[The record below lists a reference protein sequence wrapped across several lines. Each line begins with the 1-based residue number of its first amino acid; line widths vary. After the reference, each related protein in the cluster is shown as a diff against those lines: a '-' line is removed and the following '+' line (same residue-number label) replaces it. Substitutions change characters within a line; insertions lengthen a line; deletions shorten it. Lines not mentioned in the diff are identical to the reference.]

1 MRSGRKLAAA
11 ALAVLAAV
19 VVAAVALRGEGRA
32 APSFSRDVAP
42 ILRDKC
48 AGCHQLGGIAPFSLE
63 SAPTARARRLAIA
76 AQVESRRM
84 PPWLPGA
91 ASPAYTGQ
99 GERTLS
105 ESEIETIAGWARS
118 GGRIDGPALDAPQQ
132 AAIRAA
138 DGERAV
144 ELELPEAYMPTGE
157 ADDYRCFLLDPEL
170 NEDAFVTSA
179 LIRPGAPAVVH
190 HVILFRA
197 APDQVAEAERLDVAD
212 AGQGW
217 RCFGGTGLSV
227 GVDALRDAGW
237 IAAWAPGSD
246 AVRYPEGVGSPL
258 AARSRIVMQIHY
270 NLLHGRAPDRTAALL
285 TLAPASAGLE
295 PAATMLLP
303 APVELP
309 CAPGES
315 GPLCDRA
322 AAVADLTRQRGE
334 SAALLPAG
342 LLALCGRNPFAPA
355 AGAESACDQQFGERT
370 TIHGVAGH
378 MHLLGRSIR
387 VELNPGT
394 DRARVLLDIPRWDFH
409 WQSSYMLAEP
419 VVAEP
424 GDRVRVTCRHDA
436 SLRKAGTNGVPQTPR
451 YIVWG
456 EGTTDEMCL
465 GVLQVTRG

>member
-1 MRSGRKLAAA
+1 MRRGHKLAAA
-11 ALAVLAAV
+11 ALAVLGAV
-19 VVAAVALRGEGRA
+19 VVAAVALRDEGKA
-32 APSFSRDVAP
+32 AASFSRDVAP

-91 ASPAYTGQ
+91 ASPAYAGE

-105 ESEIETIAGWARS
+105 ESEIETVVGWARS
-118 GGRIDGPALDAPQQ
+118 GGRIDGPALDAPQH
-132 AAIRAA
+132 AIRAA

-144 ELELPEAYMPTGE
+144 ELELPRAYMPSGE
-157 ADDYRCFLLDPEL
+157 TDDYRCFLLDPEL
-170 NEDAFVTSA
+170 DEDAFVTSA
-179 LIRPGAPAVVH
+179 LIRPGATAVVH

-197 APDQVAEAERLDVAD
+197 APDQVGEAERLDAEN

-217 RCFGGTGLSV
+217 PCFGGTGLSM

-246 AVRYPEGVGSPL
+246 AIRYPEGVGSPL
-258 AARSRIVMQIHY
+258 AAGSRIVMQIHY
-270 NLLHGRAPDRTAALL
+270 NLLHGRAPDRTVVAL
-285 TLAPASAGLE
+285 TVARGDAGLE

-309 CAPGES
+309 CASGES
-315 GPLCDRA
+315 GPLCDRD

-355 AGAESACDQQFGERT
+355 AGAESACDQPFGERT

-387 VELNPGT
+387 VELNPET

-409 WQSSYMLAEP
+409 WQSAYLFAEP

-436 SLRKAGTNGVPQTPR
+436 SLRKRAAGIPRTPR

-465 GVLQVTRG
+465 GVLQVTRD